1 MPVRGV
7 HSPKCSPNKAC
18 WTGFARLIIG
28 CETIGVAGGMR
39 GWNGWRLLLAAV
51 VVLGLS
57 ARALHAA
64 GPVET
69 SIFAV
74 QGVAADVTAKDASAA
89 KDQAL
94 MDVQVKAFRQLME
107 RLGSPEIAASFNDWT
122 LDNVAPYL
130 RSLSIEEERSA
141 PGRYIGKFT
150 VRFMPDKTQALL
162 SKYGVIVPS
171 MQAKPV
177 IVLPVWKAPE
187 GPQLWE
193 DNPWRKA
200 WLELGAEQAMVPLIV
215 PLGDLEDTSAL
226 TAEDAVAG
234 DPLKIEA
241 IRRRYDAPGIVVAT
255 ATPAEG
261 GKVRVLIQGETALGK
276 VNFDKLYSAEDETQ
290 DGAIQVAIRRF
301 SGAMTA
307 KYKQEVAKASEQA
320 NANEVASQRSAVS
333 VAVPFSSP
341 SEWNRIRSRILSTPN
356 VVGVDVSTLSGD
368 GAVVKLLY
376 ANTLDLLQGNM
387 LSAGLSLSQ
396 VGGTWVI
403 QPL

>member
-1 MPVRGV
+1 
-7 HSPKCSPNKAC
+7 
-18 WTGFARLIIG
+18 
-28 CETIGVAGGMR
+28 MR
-39 GWNGWRLLLAAV
+39 GWNGWRLLLAVLV
-51 VVLGLS
+51 VFGLVS
-57 ARALHAA
+57 GAARAA

-74 QGVAADVTAKDASAA
+74 QGVAVDVTAKDASAA

-94 MDVQVKAFRQLME
+94 MDVQVKAFMQLME
-107 RLGSPEIAASFNDWT
+107 RLGSPEIAANFKEWT

-130 RSLSIEEERSA
+130 RSLSIEQEQSA

-150 VRFMPDKTQALL
+150 VRFLPDKTQALL
-162 SKYGVIVPS
+162 AKYGVSVPT

-177 IVLPVWKAPE
+177 IVLPVWNGPE

-200 WLELGAEQAMVPLIV
+200 WLALGAEQAMVPLIV

-226 TAEDAVAG
+226 SAEDAVAG
-234 DPLKIEA
+234 DTLKIEA
-241 IRRRYDAPGIVVAT
+241 IRRRYDAPGIVVAV

-261 GKVRVLIQGETALGK
+261 GKVRVLIQGDTDLGR
-276 VNFDKLYSAEDETQ
+276 VNFDKIYTSEDETL

-301 SGAMTA
+301 SGAMTT
-307 KYKQEVAKASEQA
+307 KYKQEVAAASEQA
-320 NANEVASQRSAVS
+320 SANEAANSRSAVS

-341 SEWNRIRSRILSTPN
+341 SEWNRIRSRILATPN
-356 VVGVDVSTLSGD
+356 VVGVDVSALSGD

-376 ANTLDLLQGNM
+376 SDSLELLQGNM
-387 LSAGLSLSQ
+387 QSAGLSLSQ
-396 VGGTWVI
+396 IGGTWVI

>member
-1 MPVRGV
+1 
-7 HSPKCSPNKAC
+7 
-18 WTGFARLIIG
+18 
-28 CETIGVAGGMR
+28 MR

-57 ARALHAA
+57 AGALRAA

-94 MDVQVKAFRQLME
+94 MDVQVKAFMQLME
-107 RLGSPEIAASFNDWT
+107 RLGSPEIAANFNDWT

-177 IVLPVWKAPE
+177 IVLPVWKAPG

-193 DNPWRKA
+193 DNPWRNA
-200 WLELGAEQAMVPLIV
+200 WLAFGAEQAMVPLIV

-226 TAEDAVAG
+226 SADDAVAG

-255 ATPAEG
+255 ATPVEG
-261 GKVRVLIQGETALGK
+261 GKVRVLIQGDTALGK
-276 VNFDKLYSAEDETQ
+276 VNFDKLYSAEDETE

-307 KYKQEVAKASEQA
+307 KYKQEVTKASEQA
-320 NANEVASQRSAVS
+320 NANEAANARSAVS

-341 SEWNRIRSRILSTPN
+341 SEWNRIRSRILATPN

-376 ANTLDLLQGNM
+376 ADSLELLQGNM
-387 LSAGLSLSQ
+387 QSAGLSLSQ